1 MNQTVITESDTLLFW
16 LDFLFTIVAF
26 IIAVF
31 LRDFFLHADQQLDF
45 YSHIF
50 ILPLLIVLIISLLS
64 YFGGY
69 KNPIQKNLT
78 GYAASIIKTLIVS
91 IGVILGLLFFLKIQY
106 VSRFVILFFAILEL
120 VTLFVIRVI
129 YSNNFKEQVKSGKKK
144 LNILIIGSRSRAI
157 ELVNVLKEQVVWGVN
172 VIGFVDP
179 YPDMYNTNVL
189 GIPILGSI
197 ENIHEILKK
206 NVVDEV
212 IIAIPRSLLQDA
224 EQIVEACEEEGIT
237 LRFMADLF
245 NVQVARISFLQV
257 GDIPLLTMEPVARD
271 PQQIFMKRMFD
282 LFLVIL
288 SLPIIIPLFIFIAII
303 IKIDSQGPVFF
314 VQERVGLNKRLFKMY
329 KFRSMYKDAEDRL
342 KDIEH
347 LNEAEGPIFKIK
359 NDPRITRV
367 GSLLRKT
374 SLDELPQLINVFL
387 GEMSLVGPRPMSIR
401 DVDLFDKGIQRK
413 RFSVQPG
420 ITCLWQ
426 ISGRS
431 DLPFEKWLALDLEYI
446 NNWNFWMDIKIL
458 IQTIPAVVKSKG
470 AV

>member
-1 MNQTVITESDTLLFW
+1 MNQTVITESDNLLFW

-31 LRDFFLHADQQLDF
+31 LRDFFLQADQQLDF

-50 ILPLLIVLIISLLS
+50 ILPLLLVLIISFLS

-69 KNPIQKNLT
+69 KNPIQKNLA
-78 GYAASIIKTLIVS
+78 GYAGSIIKTLIVS
-91 IGVILGLLFFLKIQY
+91 IGIILGLLFFLKIQY

-129 YSNNFKEQVKSGKKK
+129 YSNNFKEQVRSGKKK

-157 ELVNVLKEQVVWGVN
+157 ELVNVLKEQVIWGVN

-179 YPDMYNTNVL
+179 DPNMHNTNVL
-189 GIPILGSI
+189 DIPILGSI

-245 NVQVARISFLQV
+245 NVQVARISFLQI

-288 SLPIIIPLFIFIAII
+288 SLPIIIPLFIFICNHNQ
-303 IKIDSQGPVFF
+303 D
-314 VQERVGLNKRLFKMY
+314 
-329 KFRSMYKDAEDRL
+329 
-342 KDIEH
+342 
-347 LNEAEGPIFKIK
+347 
-359 NDPRITRV
+359 
-367 GSLLRKT
+367 
-374 SLDELPQLINVFL
+374 
-387 GEMSLVGPRPMSIR
+387 
-401 DVDLFDKGIQRK
+401 
-413 RFSVQPG
+413 
-420 ITCLWQ
+420 
-426 ISGRS
+426 
-431 DLPFEKWLALDLEYI
+431 
-446 NNWNFWMDIKIL
+446 
-458 IQTIPAVVKSKG
+458 
-470 AV
+470 